1 MVVFYEYIISFVLA
15 LIVAFSF
22 TPVVRKISFSVGA
35 VDVPK
40 DSRRMHNRPI
50 ARLGGLAIFAGF
62 MYL

>member
-50 ARLGGLAIFAGF
+50 ARLGGWL
-62 MYL
+62 YLQDLLYL